1 MLYGISVRILVRR
14 QNKSQAKCFSAMA
27 AWPSRP
33 PARDAGVSGLRPAKL
48 AAARTISP
56 CAAARYRYSIWI

>member
-27 AWPSRP
+27 TPGHP
-33 PARDAGVSGLRPAKL
+33 DHLPAMRA
-48 AAARTISP
+48 
-56 CAAARYRYSIWI
+56 